1 MTPSRR
7 EVLQLGAVGAVGA
20 LGLAGLESP
29 VAGAL
34 AEKGEPSPLAPEN
47 RPVPFRAAFMR
58 PPELQPYATGV
69 DEEDGRPVEKYAVT
83 ARLGQLDILPGLKTT
98 VAGYNGIFPGPTI
111 RMRRGVRSELRV
123 RNGFPADR
131 GLLYPGEIN
140 ITTHL
145 HGSPSKPQFDGYA
158 NDLTVPGNVK
168 NYQYPN
174 DPSARTMWYH
184 DHRHLLTAQNVY
196 SGLAAF
202 YPMHDQFE
210 QAQLPQGEF
219 DVPFLLYDALFRRDG
234 NLAFNDNGHLGMWGD
249 IITVNGV
256 PWPTMRVKPRIY
268 RFRVLNSSVA
278 RSYRPFLS
286 NGDPIHIVGTDG
298 GMTPVV
304 HSVPSWRTGTAER
317 TEILIDFRKYRT
329 GQSVEL
335 LNASPKNNIDF
346 PDTDK
351 IMRFEVVDD
360 SGPASTITSI
370 PTRLDRGPVANK
382 AEGGMD
388 PMDLQ
393 PHMATAKRELVFER
407 QGGAWVING
416 QTWEDVEA
424 SDFTLLAANPPA
436 FAVEQWTI
444 TNKGGGWFHPVH
456 THLADAKFIGR
467 NTNGGKPFPWE
478 LGPKDVY
485 YAGENESITMLIQF
499 QVQPNGEGRYMVHC
513 HNVSHEDHDMM
524 VQFSVGNPRV
534 NDPVKAA
541 PPFRDPTA
549 LTAFPPAY
557 GPRFLPGT

>member
-1 MTPSRR
+1 MSPTRR
-7 EVLQLGAVGAVGA
+7 EVLQLGAVGAAGVA
-20 LGLAGLESP
+20 GLAGLNSP
-29 VAGAL
+29 AAGAL
-34 AEKGEPSPLAPEN
+34 AQKGEPSRLRPQN
-47 RPVPFRAAFMR
+47 RPVPFRGVFMR
-58 PPELQPYATGV
+58 PPELLPYATAADDQG
-69 DEEDGRPVEKYAVT
+69 PVEKFAVT
-83 ARLGQLDILPGLKTT
+83 ARLAQLQILPGLKTT

-111 RMRRGVRSELRV
+111 RPSRNIRSELRM
-123 RNGFPADR
+123 RNGFPEGR
-131 GLLYPGEIN
+131 GLVYPQAIDMS
-140 ITTHL
+140 THL
-145 HGSPSKPQFDGYA
+145 HGSPSKPQYDGYA
-158 NDLTVPGNVK
+158 NDITVPGFVK
-168 NYQYPN
+168 NYHYPN
-174 DPSARTMWYH
+174 NEQARTLWYH

-202 YPMHDQFE
+202 YPLTDLAE

-219 DVPFLLYDALFRRDG
+219 DVPLMIYDALFNRDG
-234 NLAFNDNGHLGMWGD
+234 SLAFNDNGHLGMWGD

-268 RFRVLNSSVA
+268 RFRVLNASVA
-278 RSYRPFLS
+278 RSYRPTLS
-286 NGDPIHIVGTDG
+286 NGDPIHIVAGDG
-298 GMTPVV
+298 GLAP
-304 HSVPSWRTGTAER
+304 
-317 TEILIDFRKYRT
+317 IDFRRYRT

-346 PDTDK
+346 ANTDK

-382 AEGGMD
+382 AEGGID

-436 FAVEQWTI
+436 FGVEQWTI

-456 THLADAKFIGR
+456 THLADAKFIAR

-499 QVQPNGEGRYMVHC
+499 QTQPGGEGKYMVHC
-513 HNVSHEDHDMM
+513 HNVSHEEHDMM
-524 VQFSVGNPRV
+524 VQFSAGNPRE

-557 GPRFLPGT
+557 RRGFQAGT